1 MYLSVYF
8 IDFVMDFDLIF
19 FEGLMKKFDKRKRL
33 SWLILIIVFLI
44 TTVKPVFS
52 ETEKERDIIRLLE
65 VSGIRK
71 QLTYMQ
77 DTLMNSM
84 SMMISGSFPKIPD
97 GFWKEFNQLIG
108 KKEMDDLVQKIIPVY
123 DKHMSHETVK
133 KLIDMFETPFWEEW
147 KEMMPQIS
155 REAGLI
161 GSEWGK
167 ELSESPAFNKK
178 IDELVKKYELEKINK
193 QK

>member
-1 MYLSVYF
+1 
-8 IDFVMDFDLIF
+8 
-19 FEGLMKKFDKRKRL
+19 MKKFDKRKRL

-52 ETEKERDIIRLLE
+52 ETEKEKEKDIIRLLE

-97 GFWKEFNQLIG
+97 EFWKEFNQLIG

-133 KLIDMFETPFWEEW
+133 KLIEMFETPFWEEW
-147 KEMMPQIS
+147 KENMPQIS

-178 IDELVKKYELEKINK
+178 IDKLVKKYELEKINK